1 MPSTGEKTNRG
12 LFATGLLSILSLG
25 FLRKRRTK

>member
-12 LFATGLLSILSLG
+12 LFLAGLLSI
-25 FLRKRRTK
+25 